1 MEKDILYKYRSI
13 DNLKNFLDIIL
24 NNRLYAAYYKDLN
37 DPQEG
42 QYYYIKGELQKE
54 TRDKLYNNKGSYK
67 ICSLSKTSDNQLM
80 WSHYANGHKG
90 VAIGVKVTD
99 KAPSVLIKDINYS
112 GLATL
117 KEQDYTSQSV
127 IDILSRKLEIWDYEK
142 EVRVFIQNKSFI
154 DVEVY
159 EIIIGSK
166 MSDNDKEFIKKIIDK
181 INPMIVI
188 TDEVIPI

>member
-1 MEKDILYKYRSI
+1 METLYKYRSI

-54 TRDKLYNNKGSYK
+54 TRDKLYSEKGNYK

-90 VAIGVKVTD
+90 VAIGVKIID
-99 KAPSVLIKDINYS
+99 KAPSVLIKDIDYS

-142 EVRVFIQNKSFI
+142 EIRVFIKNKSFI
-154 DVEVY
+154 EVEVC
-159 EIIIGSK
+159 EIIIGNR
-166 MSDNDKEFIKKIIDK
+166 MNDDDKEFIKKIISS
-181 INPMIVI
+181 INPKIVI
-188 TDEVIPI
+188 SEAIIPM